1 MMMRSP
7 RSPRFGERAFS
18 LIEVMVASVLFLVT
32 LAGVISAFHTAT
44 RLFAHYEAET
54 SALTIGESVMED
66 LLLRG
71 RGDPLLVDGSTTTF
85 TVDEDGTP
93 SPGGKFTVTWTIT
106 GATPLDGLR
115 TIDLRITWADGANR
129 QIRLTTVRE

>member
-1 MMMRSP
+1 MMCSPLRSP
-7 RSPRFGERAFS
+7 RAGGRGFS

-32 LAGVISAFHTAT
+32 LAGVISSFHAAT

-54 SALTIGESVMED
+54 SALAIGESVMED

-93 SPGGKFTVTWTIT
+93 SAGGRFTVTWTVT

-129 QIRLTTVRE
+129 QVRLTTVRE